1 MSGKDMKFDEYCIVA
16 ALYLKSMSR
25 DRDVETETTTQFRT
39 AWYVDSD
46 SCVIAACTET
56 VGRV

>member
-1 MSGKDMKFDEYCIVA
+1 MKFDEYCIVA

-46 SCVIAACTET
+46 SCVIADCTET